1 MTLYFDYFTLVFF
14 FTVGDDV
21 TGDTYHDESDMINIM

>member
-1 MTLYFDYFTLVFF
+1 MTLYFDDFTLVF